1 MEYLEEAHQE
11 LAKKGL
17 EDIRSKLCSPQ
28 QDVLE
33 RLKSKPEDFR
43 FGYWFQRAEE
53 YSNTNLQT
61 ARLIWEYLLEKCNDK
76 KQTIDVL
83 NKLFHVQIATGPW
96 DEALKTAQKVFKE
109 TMEFVSQKTYAGQ
122 SLDPTAVGEYQFEA
136 YMNLAT
142 IQRLQKK
149 MQEAED
155 LYRKAHSAAV
165 SNRDLDKETLA
176 KVHLAICLLDQGEL
190 KEATETYFKPLLPD
204 KDNWDKYTQAIY
216 LQSYGNACRSAADW
230 GNAKAYLREALKLAK
245 ELNNMGLVSSCSGD
259 LGNVFR
265 SEGRYRDA
273 EEKHRDHYNIALE
286 RGDTHGLAIAC
297 GNIGFLKFYNSEEF
311 DDSLVYQFIE
321 YSLAEQIGDFARM
334 GISFN
339 KIGKLYTT
347 LGYYEEAVELF
358 RIAVTQAQKAKNFA
372 GEGMAW
378 GNLGTVYR
386 ALEQY
391 EDAVECHIKYRDNAE
406 RRMDIGGLAIM
417 QHQLAMDYYLSGNL
431 QKAESSILSA
441 FQTLERIRAQ
451 IGEEDKSK
459 ISNYEKNQAEAYN
472 LLQVVLVAQK
482 KYKEAFV
489 LADASRGRS
498 LSDIVQRRLFGVNA
512 SETNSKYLSEK
523 FITESFGSL
532 LEVGRQRSTS
542 LVLYS
547 VVKEFNQ
554 AGTAFNW
561 VYAWVLEIDG
571 SLHFSKTRL
580 EVEAHLKVE
589 LNDKILISLSRSM
602 GLQSKS
608 RGVSEILMDEFSSHN
623 NALEDHSLSIEASS
637 KEHEIEDESTSLDK
651 LETANDQHSERSP
664 NGGNSQLNNLQ
675 DDPELIQ
682 WRPMLNQLHKVLI
695 EPIAQFLPREDQ
707 SRRVTFI
714 PQDFLLKVPF
724 AALQEA
730 PDYRYLFEDFIIST
744 SPAIHFLN
752 LADDS
757 PRRPEQ
763 NTSSLSVL
771 AVGNPVMPLK
781 GLRELKFAASEAR
794 MVSQI
799 IDSSDSELF
808 IGAQAKK
815 RDVVAAMPK
824 HPILHFATH
833 GLLDNVDSHG
843 DFSMKGLVF
852 LSKSGNDCDGRLTA
866 EEVRDIKLDAE
877 LVVLSCCETGL
888 GKVTGDGVLG
898 LSRAF
903 LAAGADC
910 VIVTLWKI
918 DDEKSFELMTSFY
931 QEYKTCRDA
940 AVSLQRAMRLLQAK
954 DDSKSPRYWGAFSI
968 VGASGKG
975 LN

>member
-61 ARLIWEYLLEKCNDK
+61 ARLIWKYLLEKCNDK
-76 KQTIDVL
+76 QQTIDVL

-109 TMEFVSQKTYAGQ
+109 TMEIVSQKTSAER
-122 SLDPTAVGEYQFEA
+122 SLDPIAGQYKFEA
-136 YMNLAT
+136 CMNLAT
-142 IQRLQKK
+142 IQRLQRK

-155 LYRKAHSAAV
+155 LYREAHVAAA
-165 SNRDLDKETLA
+165 SIRDLDKETLA

-204 KDNWDKYTQAIY
+204 KDNWDKFTQAIY

-230 GNAKAYLREALKLAK
+230 GNAKAYLREALKLAE
-245 ELNNMGLVSSCSGD
+245 ELNNMGLLSSCMGD

-273 EEKHRDHYNIALE
+273 ERWHRAHYNMALK

-297 GNIGFLKFYNSEEF
+297 GNIGFLQFYNLKKF
-311 DDSLVYQFIE
+311 NDCLTYQFNE
-321 YSLAEQIGDFARM
+321 YSLAEQVGDFARM

-347 LGYYEEAVELF
+347 LGFHDEAVKLF
-358 RIAVTQAQKAKNFA
+358 QIAITQAQKANNVA

-378 GNLGTVYR
+378 GNLGTVHR
-386 ALEQY
+386 FLEQY
-391 EDAVECHIKYRDNAE
+391 KDAIECHIKYRDNAE

-417 QHQLAMDYYLSGNL
+417 QRELAMDYYLSGNL

-441 FQTLERIRAQ
+441 FETLERIRAQ

-472 LLQVVLVAQK
+472 LLQVVLVSQK

-489 LADASRGRS
+489 LADESRGRS
-498 LSDIVQRRLFGVNA
+498 LRDIVQGRLFGVNA
-512 SETNSKYLSEK
+512 SETNSKYLSEE
-523 FITESFGSL
+523 FITESFGRL

-542 LVLYS
+542 FVLYS

-554 AGTAFNW
+554 AGTAFKW

-580 EVEAHLKVE
+580 GNEADMKVRVDE
-589 LNDKILISLSRSM
+589 DFVISLSRSM

-608 RGVSEILMDEFSSHN
+608 RGVSEFIRDEFSSHN

-637 KEHEIEDESTSLDK
+637 KENEIQDESSSLDN
-651 LETANDQHSERSP
+651 LQTANDHHSKHSP
-664 NGGNSQLNNLQ
+664 NAGNSQLNNLQ
-675 DDPELIQ
+675 DDPELI
-682 WRPMLNQLHKVLI
+682 RPMLNQLHKVLI
-695 EPIAQFLPREDQ
+695 EPIAQFLPREGQ

-752 LADDS
+752 LAGDS

-771 AVGNPVMPLK
+771 AVGMPFE
-781 GLRELKFAASEAR
+781 GLRGELKFAEPEAR

-808 IGAQAKK
+808 IGDQAKK

-824 HPILHFATH
+824 HSILHFATH
-833 GLLDNVDSHG
+833 ARLDEVDSHG

-866 EEVRDIKLDAE
+866 EEVSHLKLKAE

-903 LAAGADC
+903 LAAGAAC

-931 QEYKTCRDA
+931 REYKTCRDA
-940 AVSLQRAMRLLQAK
+940 AVSLQRATSLLQAK
-954 DDSKSPRYWGAFSI
+954 DDTKSPIYWGAFSI
-968 VGASGKG
+968 VGTSGEG
-975 LN
+975 LNGP